1 MEQQPTPEATVS
13 DEAAGTLHTAS
24 GVEDAPKA
32 EESVKYSTYKRVVS
46 SEKNWKAKAEEL
58 QAQIE
63 AQNNAAL
70 AEQGK
75 YKELYE
81 NAQEANKALQTQIAK
96 EQQDRQDFMK
106 LRAMVGA
113 IDGKVDAKYYGLMPI
128 DKVLVDPETG
138 EIDQMSVTKAV
149 ETFRQEHGI
158 LIQGTKPAQMPAQA
172 PQYVQGGRSFSE
184 LSAKEKAQDVG
195 ERLRNLKGHI
205 Y

>member
-1 MEQQPTPEATVS
+1 MEQQPTPAAAVS
-13 DEAAGTLHTAS
+13 DEANGTLQTAS
-24 GVEDAPKA
+24 GVEEAPRA
-32 EESVKYSTYKRVVS
+32 EETVKYSTYKRVVS

-58 QAQIE
+58 QARIE
-63 AQNNAAL
+63 SEQNAAL

-81 NAQEANKALQTQIAK
+81 NAQEANNTLQNQIA
-96 EQQDRQDFMK
+96 QQQKDREDFMK

-113 IDGKVDAKYYGLMPI
+113 IDGKVDSKYYGLMPI

-138 EIDQMSVTKAV
+138 ELDQMSVTKAV

-172 PQYVQGGRSFSE
+172 PQYVQGQKSFTEMSTRE
-184 LSAKEKAQDVG
+184 MANDVG
-195 ERLRNLKGHI
+195 ERLKNMRGKF
-205 Y
+205 